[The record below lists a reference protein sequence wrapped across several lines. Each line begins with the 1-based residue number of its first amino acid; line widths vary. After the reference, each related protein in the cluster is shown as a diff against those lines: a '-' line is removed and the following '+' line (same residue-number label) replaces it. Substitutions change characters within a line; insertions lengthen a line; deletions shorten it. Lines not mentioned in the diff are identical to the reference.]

1 MALNDG
7 KIGRLTY
14 RTLTKPEAGEM
25 FSLKV
30 LGSLSIDSDSG
41 PLPPAARQKR
51 RLGLLAILA
60 IAGPRGY
67 SREKIQGYLWPDS
80 PFERSRH
87 ALDQL
92 LYATR
97 RALNT
102 DPFAS
107 TGHELRLDPS
117 VVTSDVGEFGEA
129 INQKAWADAVA
140 LYGGPLLDAIQLSG
154 TGELEGWIDGE
165 RRNLHLEY
173 QKALETLARAAT
185 AAGDLAAA
193 VAWWRRATMSDPL
206 SSRVA
211 TETIHALAAIGDYG
225 AAIECAHT
233 FQRLFRSEL
242 GLEPDA
248 AFQKLVAGLAHKAG
262 DLATLASS
270 RSHGPGAP
278 LTSIAVLP
286 FVFLSDAENSRALS
300 LGFADALIT
309 IFGNLEDVV
318 VAPTSAILSY
328 AAGADPGQVCRDL
341 GVTHALQGTVQRFG
355 SHWRVTIQLFD
366 ATTRKITL
374 SGKHDFTLDSM
385 FEVQDE
391 IGRRVLESL
400 QARFPLT
407 MSSSRDRY
415 SSNREAYG
423 EYMAGLR
430 ESYSDRQEI
439 LRSAA
444 EHLSRAVELD
454 PEFALAHAT
463 LSFVAMQMHFHFDPQ
478 HAWLQRAEDSCQ
490 RAMELDR
497 VLPEGHLARAW
508 ILWSP
513 AKAFQHAEA
522 IAALER
528 VLSARPNLER
538 AHNRMSGICA
548 HIGRLPESRIAHDH
562 ARLANPKTR
571 TGNLEFYY
579 IYNGELALAEDAA
592 AAWLRDRPGNLF
604 ALYAST
610 LPPLLCGDLPL
621 AERRV
626 AAALEQ
632 APGEPLIVSVQGM
645 LHARRNETDAAL
657 KCVRAALDSPTSFG
671 HTHHTY
677 YQIACVYAVLGDKDR
692 AMAWLERSVAGGF
705 ACWPFFRADP
715 FLESMRGEPA
725 FVRLVAGLEQTY
737 SALEIRRL

>member
-1 MALNDG
+1 
-7 KIGRLTY
+7 
-14 RTLTKPEAGEM
+14 M

-30 LGSLSIDSDSG
+30 LGGLSIESDNG
-41 PLPPAARQKR
+41 PLPPDARQKR

-67 SREKIQGYLWPDS
+67 SRERIQAYLWPES
-80 PFERSRH
+80 SAERSRH

-97 RALNT
+97 RALKA

-107 TGHELRLDPS
+107 TGNELRLDPG
-117 VVTSDVGEFGEA
+117 VVTSDVGDFEDA
-129 INQKAWADAVA
+129 IKRKSWSDAVA
-140 LYGGPLLDAIQLSG
+140 LYGGPLLDAIHLSSE
-154 TGELEGWIDGE
+154 GELEGWIDGE
-165 RRNLHLEY
+165 RRSFQLKY
-173 QKALETLARAAT
+173 QKAIETLARAAA
-185 AAGDLAAA
+185 AAGDLADA
-193 VAWWRRATMSDPL
+193 VAWWRKALASDPL

-211 TETIHALAAIGDYG
+211 TETIQALAAIGDFG
-225 AAIECAHT
+225 AAIECART
-233 FQRLFRSEL
+233 FERHFRSDL

-248 AFQKLVAGLAHKAG
+248 AFKKLVASLAPKASAQSAG
-262 DLATLASS
+262 ASHPPQKHAA
-270 RSHGPGAP
+270 R

-286 FVFLSDAENSRALS
+286 FVFLSEAENSRALS

-318 VAPTSAILSY
+318 VSPTSAILHY
-328 AAGADPGQVCRDL
+328 AAGAESGNVCRDL
-341 GVTHALQGTVQRFG
+341 GVGHALQGTVQRFG
-355 SHWRVTIQLFD
+355 SHWRVSIQLFD
-366 ATTRKITL
+366 AATRKITL
-374 SGKHDFTLDSM
+374 SEKHDFTLDSM

-407 MSSSRDRY
+407 MSPSRDRY
-415 SSNREAYG
+415 SSNAEAYR

-430 ESYSDRQEI
+430 ESYSDRQEG
-439 LRSAA
+439 LRSSA

-463 LSFVAMQMHFHFDPQ
+463 LSFVSMQMHFHFDPQ
-478 HAWLQRAEDSCQ
+478 HAWLQSAEVSCR
-490 RAMELDR
+490 RAMEIDPE
-497 VLPEGHLARAW
+497 LPEGHLARAW

-513 AKAFQHAEA
+513 AKNFQHAEA

-548 HIGRLPESRIAHDH
+548 HIGRLPEALIAHEH

-579 IYNGELALAEDAA
+579 IYSGELALAEEAA
-592 AAWLRDRPGNLF
+592 EAWVRERPGNVF

-610 LPPLLCGDLPL
+610 LPPLLSGDLEL

-626 AAALEQ
+626 LCALEQ

-645 LHARRNETDAAL
+645 IHARRNETEVAL
-657 KCVRAALDSPTSFG
+657 ACVRAALDSPSSFG
-671 HTHHTY
+671 HTHHSY
-677 YQIACVYAVLGDKDR
+677 YQIACVYAALGDKEK
-692 AMAWLERSVAGGF
+692 AMAWLERSVASGF

-715 FLESMRGEPA
+715 FLEGMREEPR
-725 FVRLVAGLEQTY
+725 FKRLVAELEMTY
-737 SALEIRRL
+737 RSLEIRRL